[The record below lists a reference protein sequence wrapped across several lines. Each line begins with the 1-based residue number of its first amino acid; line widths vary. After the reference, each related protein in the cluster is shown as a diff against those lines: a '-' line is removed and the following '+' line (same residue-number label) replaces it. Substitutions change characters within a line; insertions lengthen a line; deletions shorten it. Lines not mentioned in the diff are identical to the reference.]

1 MLCDSIGY
9 STMKQFVPLAV
20 LGIGLVCCIL
30 DYKIFFQSE
39 GQMGCVLRIVELAG
53 SVAHAARA

>member
-1 MLCDSIGY
+1 
-9 STMKQFVPLAV
+9 MKQFVPLAV

-53 SVAHAARA
+53 SVAYAARA